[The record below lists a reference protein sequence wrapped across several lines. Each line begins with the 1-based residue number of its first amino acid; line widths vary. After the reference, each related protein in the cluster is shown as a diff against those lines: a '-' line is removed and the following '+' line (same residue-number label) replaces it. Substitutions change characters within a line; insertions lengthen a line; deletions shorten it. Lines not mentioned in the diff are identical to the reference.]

1 MTGKPED
8 IGEDEAAARL
18 RAAFAADRMDWQQQ
32 LRGDLLR
39 ALVAL
44 SHRNHPPKE
53 ADILAQI
60 LNVFSDL
67 TANADLRE
75 LVADFVERL
84 PYEMN
89 RRRRHNMKVW
99 EQLQRNEARL
109 RRDAEKP
116 PPEK

>member
-1 MTGKPED
+1 MTGKPD
-8 IGEDEAAARL
+8 DERAQRL
-18 RAAFAADRMDWQQQ
+18 RAAFAADHLFWQQQ

-67 TANADLRE
+67 TADEDLRE
-75 LVADFVERL
+75 LVADFLERL

-99 EQLQRNEARL
+99 EELQRQQAER
-109 RRDAEKP
+109 RRDAGKP
-116 PPEK
+116 PPEE